1 MGKLPGLDRLKV
13 FKQSELLEEV
23 LDTDEKSD
31 EIAEDVP
38 EVWEEYKPIDLNFK
52 VDTAKYKS
60 PDKATKD
67 TPAKIISSKVSES
80 FKLKTQLYCIN
91 NDIKEIDLIER
102 ELKKVMAVGNVNEL
116 KRLSYNTTDEGKDT
130 SKMIYGR
137 YSTQFKKQVVT
148 FAKLNKVTEGW
159 LVAQAVALAIR

>member
-1 MGKLPGLDRLKV
+1 MGKLPGLDKLRV

-23 LDTDEKSD
+23 LENDDKAV

-38 EVWEEYKPIDLNFK
+38 EVWEEYKPIDLSISVEPTK
-52 VDTAKYKS
+52 IKS
-60 PDKATKD
+60 ADKATKD
-67 TPAKIISSKVSES
+67 MPAKIISSKVSES
-80 FKLKTQLYCIN
+80 FKLKTQLYCIE

-116 KRLSYNTTDEGKDT
+116 KRLSYNTTDEGRDT

-137 YSTQFKKQVVT
+137 YSSQFKKKVVT